1 MTRLLFQLGL
11 RSSGRTPGPV
21 AVRLI
26 SISGPSWRYPPGWV
40 GEVYHTLEGRRSA
53 NPLRS
58 VNRVTKPHGT
68 VAMDLDLNRYDV
80 EHVCTAHSKMST
92 KEWQDIYFS
101 RAPDGPPSRAAAS
114 DRRIRE
120 GRWAIH
126 TG

>member
-58 VNRVTKPHGT
+58 VNRVTKPHGG
-68 VAMDLDLNRYDV
+68 VAMDLDLNRYDGRTRLHCPFED
-80 EHVCTAHSKMST
+80 EHERVAGHLFFQST
-92 KEWQDIYFS
+92 W
-101 RAPDGPPSRAAAS
+101 
-114 DRRIRE
+114 
-120 GRWAIH
+120 
-126 TG
+126 